1 MKSKLFGWSEIGL
14 VAAAVLLNAA
24 VLTQTVSGP
33 SLDRGATAFA
43 QSYDLGQACTDPGE
57 CASTFCVDGVCC
69 ASACDAQ
76 GQACNPQGLCV
87 SEAQAPVMSLP
98 FQWLAAGLVALITMF
113 RLRRRWLN
121 G

>member
-33 SLDRGATAFA
+33 SMDLSATAFA
-43 QSYDLGQACTDPGE
+43 QPYQLGDPCTDPSE
-57 CASTFCVDGVCC
+57 CESGFCVDGVCC
-69 ASACDAQ
+69 GGPCDAP

-98 FQWLAAGLVALITMF
+98 FQWLAAGLVALVTMF